1 MSSYNDYEAKASKS
15 SIEVFDSYINT
26 IDVIEDSIDDNS
38 KFPIVRDNKIKQICR
53 MVLEFFKIIIY
64 YLKNTINAP
73 KEKQ

>member
-1 MSSYNDYEAKASKS
+1 MSDY
-15 SIEVFDSYINT
+15 DTYINT